1 MMSTCEGTTIGNYHH
16 QHELY
21 TSEIQSIDQLSN
33 HINEENKMKKE
44 YWKGKIDFFIACLGF
59 SIGLGNVW
67 RFPYLCYKNGG
78 GAFLIPYFIS
88 VLLAGI
94 PLFLL
99 EVTVGQ
105 LTRRGVIA
113 AWNICPLFQGIGYA
127 CTLINFFLNCYYT
140 VILTWAFHYIF
151 SSFTN
156 ELPWTKCDQSWNT
169 PACRV
174 FTSRPINSST
184 IENTTKF
191 SNLSFITVDSTT
203 EYWEYRV
210 LSISD
215 GIHNIGTIQWDLA
228 LCLLF
233 TWIIIYLCIW
243 NGIKSSTKI
252 MYVTALLPYGFM
264 IILLIRTALL
274 DGALNGLIQYLKPNW
289 SKLTDMT
296 VWSDAGTQIFF
307 SYSLGLGVLTAFG
320 SYNKF
325 HHNSLRDCCL
335 FALVNTFTSLLSGC
349 VIFCTLGYMSYISN
363 IPLNEIAES
372 GPGLGFIVYPKAI
385 GTMPGSPFW
394 SICFFIMII
403 LLGIDSMFAGVEGFI
418 VAAGDYF
425 PYILMNKKYRCIFVG
440 CVCIVSYFVG
450 LSMVTNGGMY
460 VFQLLDYYSGSR
472 IILIVGLLESLV
484 IGYIYGYK
492 RISNDMEMMYGFSL
506 KWIVCLFWCIV
517 TPIFTFA
524 LFIISVIVYEELTY
538 KRASIHEPYRFPGW
552 AVKVGWLIASS
563 SVLLIPLVMIIKIF
577 QTSGTFIQRIKTL
590 CIPIIDNNTDNDKFT
605 ENSKFSVITSTGT
618 LYNTDE
624 KTM

>member
-1 MMSTCEGTTIGNYHH
+1 MSSCEHLSMDNHH
-16 QHELY
+16 HNHNPNELY
-21 TSEIQSIDQLSN
+21 TLEVQSIEIVDKLSN
-33 HINEENKMKKE
+33 HITEEKLIKRD
-44 YWKGKIDFFIACLGF
+44 YWKGKIDFLIACLGF

-88 VLLAGI
+88 VFLAGI

-105 LTRRGVIA
+105 VTRRGVIA

-140 VILTWAFHYIF
+140 VIMAWAFHFIF
-151 SSFTN
+151 SSFTSQ
-156 ELPWTKCDQSWNT
+156 LPWTRCDQSWNT

-174 FTSRPINSST
+174 FTNQPINSST
-184 IENTTKF
+184 IENTTHM
-191 SNLSFITVDSTT
+191 SNISLIAVDATT

-215 GIHNIGTIQWDLA
+215 GIHNIGTVKWDLA

-243 NGIKSSTKI
+243 NGIKTSAKI

-264 IILLIRTALL
+264 FILLIRTALL
-274 DGALNGLIQYLKPNW
+274 DGASNGLIHYLKPDW

-307 SYSLGLGVLTAFG
+307 SYSLGLGVLTSFG
-320 SYNKF
+320 SYNQF

-363 IPLNEIAES
+363 IPLNQIAES

-418 VAAGDYF
+418 AAAGDYF
-425 PYILMNKKYRCIFVG
+425 PHALTSKRFRCIFVG
-440 CVCIVSYFVG
+440 CVCITSYLVG

-472 IILIVGLLESLV
+472 IILIVGLLESSV

-492 RISNDMEMMYGFSL
+492 RISNDMKMMYGFSL
-506 KWIVCLFWCIV
+506 KWITCLFWCIV

-538 KRASIHEPYRFPGW
+538 KRASIHKPYRFPGW

-577 QTSGTFIQRIKTL
+577 QTSGTLIQRIKTL
-590 CIPIIDNNTDNDKFT
+590 CIPIIDNSNT
-605 ENSKFSVITSTGT
+605 EISKFNVITSTGT
-618 LYNTDE
+618 LYNPDE

>member
-88 VLLAGI
+88 VFLAGI

-105 LTRRGVIA
+105 VTRRGVIA
-113 AWNICPLFQGIGYA
+113 AWNICPLFQ
-127 CTLINFFLNCYYT
+127 
-140 VILTWAFHYIF
+140 
-151 SSFTN
+151 
-156 ELPWTKCDQSWNT
+156 
-169 PACRV
+169 ACRV
-174 FTSRPINSST
+174 FTSRSINSST
-184 IENTTKF
+184 TENTIDI

-243 NGIKSSTKI
+243 NGIKSSAKI

-363 IPLNEIAES
+363 IPLNQIAES

-440 CVCIVSYFVG
+440 CVCIGSYIVG

-506 KWIVCLFWCIV
+506 KWIACLFWCIV

-552 AVKVGWLIASS
+552 AVNVGWLIASS

-618 LYNTDE
+618 LCNPDE
-624 KTM
+624 KIM